1 VSGFLEG
8 LRSVLGVETSSRSR
22 VENARRGASR
32 DSGRVTVSPA
42 AKRPVGSLR
51 HRVHRIFCDHGEGKA
66 EGPINADLALYVRIF
81 HEIAERWHL
90 RA

>member
-1 VSGFLEG
+1 
-8 LRSVLGVETSSRSR
+8 LRQEFVV
-22 VENARRGASR
+22 
-32 DSGRVTVSPA
+32 
-42 AKRPVGSLR
+42 PVGSLR

-66 EGPINADLALYVRIF
+66 EGPINADLALDVRTF